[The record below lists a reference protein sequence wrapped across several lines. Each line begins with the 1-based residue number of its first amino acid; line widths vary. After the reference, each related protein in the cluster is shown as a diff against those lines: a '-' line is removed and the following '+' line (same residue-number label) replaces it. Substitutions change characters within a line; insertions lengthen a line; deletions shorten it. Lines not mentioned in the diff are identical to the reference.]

1 MRKLQ
6 CTSCGGVIDQSTMR
20 CNMCGMQYM
29 LDSDGRIEIVNT
41 NRPIIL
47 IHEGVTI
54 PADYIF
60 DPEIGAEV
68 MARKTISELTERLA
82 KRILPLVEFQTMYMG
97 MTNSYK
103 TSVRIGVAEPKKEF
117 TIKYG
122 DQRDILGY
130 GDPPDGIPFTHFG
143 RFRPC

>member
-29 LDSDGRIEIVNT
+29 LDSNGRIEIVKT
-41 NRPIIL
+41 DRPIIL

-82 KRILPLVEFQTMYMG
+82 RRILPLVEFQTMYRN
-97 MTNSYK
+97 TNNSYQ
-103 TSVRIGVAEPKKEF
+103 TSVRIGIVEPKKR
-117 TIKYG
+117 IHYKI
-122 DQRDILGY
+122 R
-130 GDPPDGIPFTHFG
+130 
-143 RFRPC
+143 